1 MTKAHEHFDNI
12 EDVLYVA
19 EGRTKNEW
27 EMDFVDGLR
36 EKFDQYGD
44 DMFLSDKQ
52 AAILKRIAGDE

>member
-1 MTKAHEHFDNI
+1 MTKAYEHFDNI
-12 EDVLYVA
+12 EDVLHVA

-27 EMDFVDGLR
+27 EMDFVDGLK

-52 AAILKRIAGDE
+52 ATILKRIVGD